1 MNGSTWKSRVSTPG
15 KVMERIK
22 PGMRIFI
29 GTGVSEPL
37 TLVRYLKASD
47 ADNLLDLELFQLVS
61 LGEAI
66 AVTSRHSNKYRL
78 KTFFSGWEAR
88 EAVSEGFA
96 DFIPSRY
103 YQIPSVFKS
112 GQIPIDVAF
121 VQITPPNKAGFCS
134 LGVCADVALT
144 AIEQATLVVGEVNTQ
159 IPWTFGDTFVP
170 FSKFDMIVEG
180 TEPPIYFDR
189 WKFDDIHDRL
199 GANVAA
205 IIEDGSCIAF
215 SAGPLYESLSHHL
228 RSKKDL
234 SIHTPFFFDNLMDL
248 VNSGAVS
255 NRHNRVSPGKS
266 LTSYAIGTRKL
277 MQWLDHNPLVEFRSI
292 DQVFSPTH
300 ISRTPKVVAVLPAR
314 EIDLSGRI
322 TLHTGKGN
330 VGSGPSEVVDFF
342 NGALVSE
349 GGRAIFALTSR
360 DREGKP
366 NILISVRNRPNQF
379 GLWESVT
386 TVVTEYGAVNMKGRS
401 VRERA
406 QALIDIAHPDDR
418 AELVAEAKR
427 RKLLYPDQLFL
438 AESAHLYPAAIELKQ
453 TFKKDTKIRF
463 RALKPSDEENMRQLF
478 YRLSKESVA
487 YRFFYPIR
495 TMFHSDIQEHV
506 NIDFRYSLSLVGLP
520 DDRDCDRIIAEA
532 RFDQID
538 PLTPYAELSIMV
550 DEAVQDLGIGTFL
563 CETLARLA
571 KDRQLNGFTADLLP
585 ENKKMRHVFQK
596 TGWDIKSER
605 ADGVDRLTMDFP
617 SPWVEADNI
626 VNLNNNAL

>member
-1 MNGSTWKSRVSTPG
+1 MENGPTWKDRVSTPD

-47 ADNLLDLELFQLVS
+47 AGNLLDLELFQLVS

-66 AVTSRHSNKYRL
+66 EVSARHSNKYRL

-103 YQIPSVFKS
+103 YQIPAVFKS
-112 GQIPIDVAF
+112 GQIPIDAAF

-134 LGVCADVALT
+134 LGVCADVAIA

-170 FSKFDMIVEG
+170 FSKFDMIVES
-180 TEPPIYFDR
+180 TEPPIYFER
-189 WKFDDIHDRL
+189 WKFDAIYDRL

-205 IIEDGSCIAF
+205 LIEDGSCIGF

-248 VNSGAVS
+248 VNCGAVS

-292 DQVFSPTH
+292 DQVFNPTH
-300 ISRTPKVVAVLPAR
+300 ISRTPKAVAVLPAR

-360 DREGKP
+360 NREGRS
-366 NILISVRNRPNQF
+366 NILISVRDRPNQF

-386 TVVTEYGAVNMKGRS
+386 AVVTEYGAANMKGRS

-418 AELVAEAKR
+418 AGLVAEAKK
-427 RKLLYPDQLFL
+427 RKLLYPDQIFL
-438 AESAHLYPAAIELKQ
+438 AESAHLYPVGTEFHK
-453 TFKKDTKIRF
+453 TFKKATRVRF
-463 RALKPSDEENMRQLF
+463 RPLKPSDEESMRQFF
-478 YRLSKESVA
+478 YRLSQKSVQ
-487 YRFFYPIR
+487 YRFFYPVR
-495 TMFHSDIQEHV
+495 TMFHADMQEYV
-506 NIDFRYSLSLVGLP
+506 NIDLRYSLSLIGLP

-538 PLTPYAELSIMV
+538 PGTAYAELSIMV
-550 DEAVQDLGIGTFL
+550 DEGFQDLGIGAFL

-571 KDRQLNGFTADLLP
+571 KERQLKGFTADILP
-585 ENKKMRHVFQK
+585 ENDKMRRVLRK
-596 TGWDIKSER
+596 IGWHLKAEHE
-605 ADGVDRLTMDFP
+605 DGVERLTMDFR
-617 SPWVEADNI
+617 SA
-626 VNLNNNAL
+626 

>member
-1 MNGSTWKSRVSTPG
+1 MENGPTWKDRVSTPD

-47 ADNLLDLELFQLVS
+47 AGNLLDLELFQLVS

-66 AVTSRHSNKYRL
+66 EVSARHSNKYRL

-103 YQIPSVFKS
+103 YQIPAVFKS
-112 GQIPIDVAF
+112 GQIPIDAAF

-134 LGVCADVALT
+134 LGVCADVAIA

-170 FSKFDMIVEG
+170 FSKFDMIVKS
-180 TEPPIYFDR
+180 TEPPIYFER
-189 WKFDDIHDRL
+189 WKFDAIYDRL

-205 IIEDGSCIAF
+205 LIEDGSCIGF

-248 VNSGAVS
+248 VNCGAVS

-292 DQVFSPTH
+292 DQVFNPTH
-300 ISRTPKVVAVLPAR
+300 ISRTPKAVAVLPAR

-360 DREGKP
+360 NREGRS
-366 NILISVRNRPNQF
+366 NILISVRDRPNQF

-386 TVVTEYGAVNMKGRS
+386 AVVTEYGAANMKGRS

-418 AELVAEAKR
+418 AGLVAEAKK
-427 RKLLYPDQLFL
+427 RKLLYPDQIFL
-438 AESAHLYPAAIELKQ
+438 AESAHLYPVGTEFHK
-453 TFKKDTKIRF
+453 TFKKATRVRF
-463 RALKPSDEENMRQLF
+463 RPLKPSDEESMRQFF
-478 YRLSKESVA
+478 YRLSQKSVQ
-487 YRFFYPIR
+487 YRFFPPGQ
-495 TMFHSDIQEHV
+495 DHV
-506 NIDFRYSLSLVGLP
+506 PRGYAGVRQHRFALFPVT
-520 DDRDCDRIIAEA
+520 DRAA
-532 RFDQID
+532 
-538 PLTPYAELSIMV
+538 
-550 DEAVQDLGIGTFL
+550 
-563 CETLARLA
+563 
-571 KDRQLNGFTADLLP
+571 
-585 ENKKMRHVFQK
+585 
-596 TGWDIKSER
+596 
-605 ADGVDRLTMDFP
+605 
-617 SPWVEADNI
+617 
-626 VNLNNNAL
+626 

>member
-1 MNGSTWKSRVSTPG
+1 MKNCPTWKDRVSTPD

-47 ADNLLDLELFQLVS
+47 AGNLLDLELFQLVS

-66 AVTSRHSNKYRL
+66 EVSARHSNKYRL

-103 YQIPSVFKS
+103 YQIPAVFKS
-112 GQIPIDVAF
+112 GIIPIDAAF

-134 LGVCADVALT
+134 LGVCADVALS
-144 AIEQATLVVGEVNTQ
+144 AIEQASLVVGEVNTE
-159 IPWTFGDTFVP
+159 IPWTYGDTFIP
-170 FSKFDMIVEG
+170 FSKFDMIVES
-180 TEPPIYFDR
+180 TEAPIYFER
-189 WKFDDIHDRL
+189 WKFDAIHDRL

-205 IIEDGSCIAF
+205 LIEDGSCIGF

-248 VNSGAVS
+248 VNCGAVS

-292 DQVFSPTH
+292 DQVFNPTH

-360 DREGKP
+360 NREGKS
-366 NILISVRNRPNQF
+366 NILISVRDRPNQF

-386 TVVTEYGAVNMKGRS
+386 TVVTEYGAANMKGRS

-418 AELVAEAKR
+418 AGLVKEAKE
-427 RKLLYPDQLFL
+427 RKLLYPDQIFL
-438 AESAHLYPAAIELKQ
+438 AESAYLYPVGAEFQKTL
-453 TFKKDTKIRF
+453 KKDTRIRF
-463 RALKPSDEENMRQLF
+463 RALKPSDEESMRQFF
-478 YRLSKESVA
+478 YRLSKKSVEH
-487 YRFFYPIR
+487 RFFYPVR
-495 TMFHSDIQEHV
+495 TMFHADMQEYV
-506 NIDFRYSLSLVGLP
+506 NIDLRYSLSLIGLP
-520 DDRDCDRIIAEA
+520 DDRDSDRIVAEA

-538 PLTPYAELSIMV
+538 PKTPYAELSIMV
-550 DEAVQDLGIGTFL
+550 DEEYQNLGIGTSL

-571 KDRQLNGFTADLLP
+571 EEWQLKGFTADILP
-585 ENKKMRHVFQK
+585 ENQKMRHVFRK
-596 TGWDIKSER
+596 MGWSLKAEH
-605 ADGVDRLTMDFP
+605 ADGVERLIMDFRP
-617 SPWVEADNI
+617 VSTKCSKA
-626 VNLNNNAL
+626 